1 MDNLPSFLYTLT
13 EDLRENFHASI
24 GLNVSKR
31 TGHVHLTSRIELQ
44 NVQAAIFCSVK
55 RTGIAYPVALDFIQQ
70 KGYKYNYI
78 LFHCFLFF
86 FLSTSYKKYEDSF
99 FNSIWAFIVTN

>member
-55 RTGIAYPVALDFIQQ
+55 RTRIAYPVALDFIQQ

-78 LFHCFLFF
+78 LFHCFFLFF
-86 FLSTSYKKYEDSF
+86 FFVNVLQK
-99 FNSIWAFIVTN
+99 I